1 LTKYPFGLSG
11 KPLVFG
17 PFATHGTPFWRPIA
31 AAQYIGYSGS
41 VLRRAVAVFS
51 SLGHHE
57 FVVPETELVPEIRK
71 TGHRLADL
79 AVAFSALFVSLCS
92 LGIALHHGRTMQR
105 LVEANSRPFI
115 QITTS
120 NSPAAADGTS
130 QSFTVLMS
138 NPGAGAARVE
148 RFSILVDDKPVK
160 DISEALLRLA
170 GLPDNTPQV
179 SAVLGPMTY
188 SAVAPSYV
196 KAGSEQ
202 TVLRWPRTASNASVW
217 DKDVAAGSDRVRFET
232 CYCSIFDEC
241 WIENSHTFRPS
252 AVGSCG

>member
-1 LTKYPFGLSG
+1 
-11 KPLVFG
+11 
-17 PFATHGTPFWRPIA
+17 
-31 AAQYIGYSGS
+31 
-41 VLRRAVAVFS
+41 
-51 SLGHHE
+51 
-57 FVVPETELVPEIRK
+57 VVPETELVPEIRK

-120 NSPAAADGTS
+120 NGQPGADNTR
-130 QSFTVLMS
+130 QVITVLIS

-160 DISEALLRLA
+160 DISQALLRLA
-170 GLPDNTPQV
+170 GLPDNPPQGA
-179 SAVLGPMTY
+179 AVLGAMTY
-188 SAVAPSYV
+188 SEVAPSYI

-202 TVLRWPRTASNASVW
+202 MVLSWPRTASNAAVW
-217 DKDVAAGSDRVRFET
+217 DKDAAAGSDRVKFET

-252 AVGSCG
+252 PVTSCA

>member
-1 LTKYPFGLSG
+1 VRLGVG
-11 KPLVFG
+11 AWVANLV
-17 PFATHGTPFWRPIA
+17 
-31 AAQYIGYSGS
+31 
-41 VLRRAVAVFS
+41 
-51 SLGHHE
+51 SLGHHRL
-57 FVVPETELVPEIRK
+57 VVPETELVPEIRK

-115 QITTS
+115 QITASTGQ
-120 NSPAAADGTS
+120 PAADGTA
-130 QSFTVLMS
+130 QALTVLIS

-160 DISEALLRLA
+160 DISAALLRLA
-170 GLPDNTPQV
+170 GLSDDTPQAA
-179 SAVLGPMTY
+179 SVLGPMTY
-188 SAVAPSYV
+188 SDIAPSYI

-202 TVLRWPRTASNASVW
+202 IVLRWPRTPGNAAVW
-217 DKDVAAGSDRVRFET
+217 DKDAAAGSDRVKFET

-241 WIENSHTFRPS
+241 WVENSHTFRPT
-252 AVGSCG
+252 AVMSCA

>member
-1 LTKYPFGLSG
+1 M
-11 KPLVFG
+11 V
-17 PFATHGTPFWRPIA
+17 
-31 AAQYIGYSGS
+31 
-41 VLRRAVAVFS
+41 RRTIPRRGDWAGGGAVAVLPA
-51 SLGHHE
+51 LGHHH

-120 NSPAAADGTS
+120 NGNPSADSPLGHA
-130 QSFTVLMS
+130 FTVLIS

-148 RFSILVDDKPVK
+148 RFSILIDDKPVK
-160 DISEALLRLA
+160 DIGEALLRLA
-170 GLPDNTPQV
+170 GLPADTKEE
-179 SAVLGPMTY
+179 SAILGQITY
-188 SAVAPSYV
+188 TAVAPSYL

-202 TVLRWPRTASNASVW
+202 PVLFWPRTASNASVW
-217 DKDVAAGSDRVRFET
+217 DKDAEAGLKRVKFET

-241 WIENSHTFRPS
+241 WVENSHTFRPT
-252 AVGSCG
+252 AVASCG

>member
-1 LTKYPFGLSG
+1 
-11 KPLVFG
+11 V
-17 PFATHGTPFWRPIA
+17 I
-31 AAQYIGYSGS
+31 
-41 VLRRAVAVFS
+41 
-51 SLGHHE
+51 
-57 FVVPETELVPEIRK
+57 PETELVPEIRK

-120 NSPAAADGTS
+120 GGHPGADSPEGQA
-130 QSFTVLMS
+130 FTVLIS

-160 DISEALLRLA
+160 DIGEALLRLA
-170 GLPDNTPQV
+170 GLPADTKEEL
-179 SAVLGPMTY
+179 AVLGPMMY
-188 SAVAPSYV
+188 STLAPSYI
-196 KAGSEQ
+196 KAGSDQ
-202 TVLRWPRTASNASVW
+202 PVLHWPRTASNASVW
-217 DKDVAAGSDRVRFET
+217 DKDAAAGWQRVKFET

-241 WIENSHTFRPS
+241 WVENSRTFRPT
-252 AVGSCG
+252 AVKSCT

>member
-1 LTKYPFGLSG
+1 M
-11 KPLVFG
+11 
-17 PFATHGTPFWRPIA
+17 
-31 AAQYIGYSGS
+31 
-41 VLRRAVAVFS
+41 
-51 SLGHHE
+51 
-57 FVVPETELVPEIRK
+57 VPETELAPEIRK

-120 NSPAAADGTS
+120 NGQPAAESAS
-130 QSFTVLMS
+130 QAFTVLIS

-148 RFSILVDDKPVK
+148 RFSILVDGQPVK
-160 DISEALLRLA
+160 DISAALLRLA
-170 GLPDNTPQV
+170 GLPDSPQE
-179 SAVLGPMTY
+179 SAVLGPMTF
-188 SAVAPSYV
+188 SAVAPSYI

-202 TVLRWPRTASNASVW
+202 TVLNWPRTASNASIW
-217 DKDVAAGSDRVRFET
+217 DKDAAAGSSRVKFEA

-241 WIENSHTFRPS
+241 WIENSHTFRPT
-252 AVGSCG
+252 AVTSCG

>member
-1 LTKYPFGLSG
+1 M
-11 KPLVFG
+11 
-17 PFATHGTPFWRPIA
+17 
-31 AAQYIGYSGS
+31 
-41 VLRRAVAVFS
+41 
-51 SLGHHE
+51 
-57 FVVPETELVPEIRK
+57 VPETDLVPEIRK

-120 NSPAAADGTS
+120 NGQRAADIAS
-130 QSFTVLMS
+130 QAFTVLIS

-148 RFSILVDDKPVK
+148 RFSILVDGKPVK
-160 DISEALLRLA
+160 DIGEALLRLA
-170 GLPDNTPQV
+170 GLPDNTPQD
-179 SAVLGPMTY
+179 STVLGPLTY
-188 SAVAPSYV
+188 SPVAPSYI

-202 TVLRWPRTASNASVW
+202 PVLNWPRTASNASIW
-217 DKDVAAGSDRVRFET
+217 DKDAAAGLNRVKFEA

-241 WIENSHTFRPS
+241 WIENSHTFRPT
-252 AVGSCG
+252 AVTSCG

>member
-1 LTKYPFGLSG
+1 M
-11 KPLVFG
+11 
-17 PFATHGTPFWRPIA
+17 
-31 AAQYIGYSGS
+31 
-41 VLRRAVAVFS
+41 
-51 SLGHHE
+51 
-57 FVVPETELVPEIRK
+57 VPETELVPEIRK

-120 NSPAAADGTS
+120 NGQPATDASP
-130 QSFTVLMS
+130 SFTVVIS

-160 DISEALLRLA
+160 DIGEALLRLA

-188 SAVAPSYV
+188 SEVAPSYV
-196 KAGSEQ
+196 RAGSEQ
-202 TVLRWPRTASNASVW
+202 IVLRWPRTASNASVW
-217 DKDVAAGSDRVRFET
+217 DKDVAAGSERVKFET

-241 WIENSHTFRPS
+241 WIENSHTFRPT
-252 AVGSCG
+252 AVTSCG

>member
-1 LTKYPFGLSG
+1 VSEDTG
-11 KPLVFG
+11 
-17 PFATHGTPFWRPIA
+17 A
-31 AAQYIGYSGS
+31 A
-41 VLRRAVAVFS
+41 RVAVLS
-51 SLGHHE
+51 LLGHHE
-57 FVVPETELVPEIRK
+57 LVVPETELVPEIRK

-92 LGIALHHGRTMQR
+92 LAIALHHGRTMQR

-120 NSPAAADGTS
+120 NGPADSPAS
-130 QSFTVLMS
+130 QAFTVLIS

-160 DISEALLRLA
+160 DIGEALLRLA
-170 GLPDNTPQV
+170 GLPADTKEA
-179 SAVLGPMTY
+179 SAVLGPITY
-188 SAVAPSYV
+188 TAVAPSYI

-202 TVLRWPRTASNASVW
+202 PVLRWARTASNASVW
-217 DKDVAAGSDRVRFET
+217 DKDAAAGLNRVKFET

-241 WIENSHTFRPS
+241 WIENSHTFRPT
-252 AVGSCG
+252 AVASCG

>member
-1 LTKYPFGLSG
+1 LS
-11 KPLVFG
+11 P
-17 PFATHGTPFWRPIA
+17 
-31 AAQYIGYSGS
+31 
-41 VLRRAVAVFS
+41 
-51 SLGHHE
+51 LGHHE

-71 TGHRLADL
+71 TGHRMADL

-92 LGIALHHGRTMQR
+92 LAIALHHGRTMQK

-120 NSPAAADGTS
+120 NGRPSADSPLGQAFS
-130 QSFTVLMS
+130 VLIS

-160 DISEALLRLA
+160 DIGEALLRLA
-170 GLPDNTPQV
+170 GLPADTKDE

-188 SAVAPSYV
+188 SAVAPSYI
-196 KAGSEQ
+196 KAGSDQ
-202 TVLRWPRTASNASVW
+202 PVLLWPRTAGNASVW
-217 DKDVAAGSDRVRFET
+217 DKDAEAGLNRVKFEA

-241 WIENSHTFRPS
+241 WVENSHRFRPA
-252 AVGSCG
+252 AVPSCS

>member
-1 LTKYPFGLSG
+1 M
-11 KPLVFG
+11 
-17 PFATHGTPFWRPIA
+17 
-31 AAQYIGYSGS
+31 
-41 VLRRAVAVFS
+41 
-51 SLGHHE
+51 
-57 FVVPETELVPEIRK
+57 VPETELVPEIRK

-120 NSPAAADGTS
+120 NGPPGADSAS
-130 QSFTVLMS
+130 QAFMVLIS

-148 RFSILVDDKPVK
+148 RFSILVDDKRVK

-170 GLPDNTPQV
+170 GLPDNTPQA
-179 SAVLGPMTY
+179 SAVLGPIMY
-188 SAVAPSYV
+188 AAVAPSYI
-196 KAGSEQ
+196 KAGSDQ
-202 TVLRWPRTASNASVW
+202 MVLRWPRTATNAAVW
-217 DKDVAAGSDRVRFET
+217 DKDAAAASVRVKFEA

-241 WIENSHTFRPS
+241 WIENSHTFRPT
-252 AVGSCG
+252 AVTSCG

>member
-1 LTKYPFGLSG
+1 MQHNNCRDL
-11 KPLVFG
+11 
-17 PFATHGTPFWRPIA
+17 R
-31 AAQYIGYSGS
+31 
-41 VLRRAVAVFS
+41 LRRTVAVLPL
-51 SLGHHE
+51 LGHHE
-57 FVVPETELVPEIRK
+57 SVVPETEVVPEIRK

-120 NSPAAADGTS
+120 KGQLAPDSTP

-148 RFSILVDDKPVK
+148 RFSILVDGKPVK
-160 DISEALLRLA
+160 DIGEALLRLA
-170 GLPDNTPQV
+170 GLPDNTPQ
-179 SAVLGPMTY
+179 SSSVLGPMTY
-188 SAVAPSYV
+188 SEVAPSYI

-202 TVLRWPRTASNASVW
+202 TVLSWPRTAGNASVW
-217 DKDVAAGSDRVRFET
+217 DKDVAAGSDRVKFET

-241 WIENSHTFRPS
+241 WIENSHTFRPT
-252 AVGSCG
+252 AVESCG